1 MARRK
6 GDRPQVGADNRMG
19 LKKLGQLDLQA
30 RKRKQARVGQWLRSN
45 RNEVVRVASGYTA
58 LVGVLDVP
66 TGVAVAER
74 ALFGTEFTLPGRSA

>member
-1 MARRK
+1 MARNREK
-6 GDRPQVGADNRMG
+6 VLVGTDNRMG

-30 RKRKQARVGQWLRSN
+30 RKRKQARVGQWLRTN

-74 ALFGTEFTLPGRSA
+74 ALYGTEFTLPGRSA